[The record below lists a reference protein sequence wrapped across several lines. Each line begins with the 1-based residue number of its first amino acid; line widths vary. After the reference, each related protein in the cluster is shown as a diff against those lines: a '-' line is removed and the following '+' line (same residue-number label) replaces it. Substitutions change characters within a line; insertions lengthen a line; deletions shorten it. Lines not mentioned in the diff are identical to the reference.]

1 MSLGDDLG
9 SLFLH
14 MWDLRTQVWF
24 EDFQAADLVALG
36 SYTRRELLPDGLVF
50 SPGI

>member
-1 MSLGDDLG
+1 
-9 SLFLH
+9 

-24 EDFQAADLVALG
+24 ADFQAPDLAALG
-36 SYTRRELLPDGLVF
+36 LYARRELLPDGLVF